1 MANLPFKRP
10 VVQLDARLTTAT
22 IKKYHST
29 LARRRAAGEQANSSD
44 LQGPVYRPKKET
56 NNDGSN
62 YDRKSND
69 KDYKNHTR
77 KASGVYLFNETNKS
91 DATAINPMRL
101 GSRILRNASTRSRDS
116 AMAKIHS
123 GSAPYIFNAD
133 DKHIIDRALISLTKS
148 GFDLKRLAE
157 AVVAW
162 IKAHPWEP
170 AAIVVPLIML
180 PCTTLILDA
189 VGFKAGGIAAGK
201 WTCFPPWQKYEC

>member
-29 LARRRAAGEQANSSD
+29 LARRRAAGEQTNSSD
-44 LQGPVYRPKKET
+44 LQGPVYRLKKET

-62 YDRKSND
+62 YDRSND

-133 DKHIIDRALISLTKS
+133 DKHIIERALISLTKS

-189 VGFKAGGIAAGK
+189 VGFKAGGIGAGK